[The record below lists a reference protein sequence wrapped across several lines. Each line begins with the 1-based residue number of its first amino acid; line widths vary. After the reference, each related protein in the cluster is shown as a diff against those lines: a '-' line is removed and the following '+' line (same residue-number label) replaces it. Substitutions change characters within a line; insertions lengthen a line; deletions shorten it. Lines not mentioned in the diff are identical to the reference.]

1 MRVDAIGIVLAAG
14 AGSRYG
20 SPKVL
25 AHNGEWL
32 DSAVSALTDGGC
44 SHVLV
49 VLGAAETLVPPGATA
64 VWALHWRSGLSSSLR
79 TGLNEAGD
87 ASFAV
92 VHVVDTP
99 DVGFEVVDAV
109 LDAARATP
117 AHLARAMFDGIPG
130 HPVVFGREHW
140 DSVATAAVGDSGARD
155 FLRGRTD
162 VVAVE
167 CSMWATGVDHD
178 YFQRSPS

>member
-1 MRVDAIGIVLAAG
+1 MR
-14 AGSRYG
+14 
-20 SPKVL
+20 
-25 AHNGEWL
+25 N
-32 DSAVSALTDGGC
+32 
-44 SHVLV
+44 
-49 VLGAAETLVPPGATA
+49 
-64 VWALHWRSGLSSSLR
+64 GLSESLR

-99 DVGFEVVDAV
+99 DVGFEVVGTV

-140 DSVATAAVGDSGARD
+140 ADVTATAVGDSGARA

-167 CSMWATGVDHD
+167 CSMWAPGVDHD
-178 YFQRSPS
+178 YFE